1 MTNNFLD
8 DVESLFQQAEHTLGL
23 PDGLGEKIRV
33 CNATY
38 ATRFGVRLRGRMHTF
53 TGWRAVHSTHRSPA
67 KGGIR
72 YAHDAD
78 QNEVEAL
85 AALMTLKCALVDLP
99 FGGSKGALRVNPT
112 DWEPHEMEKI
122 TRRFAQELMRHGFLD
137 SASNVPAPD
146 MGTNEQTM
154 MWMVDEYRRFNP
166 TDTNALACVTG
177 KPLAA
182 GGISGRIEATGRG
195 VQYAIHAFFDAIEA
209 HKAFGF
215 QTTPLRDCAVIVQ
228 GLGNVGYHAAK
239 FLSLEDGCRVVAV
252 IERDGVV
259 RNPEGIDV
267 DALKTHIAH
276 TGGLAG
282 FEGAE
287 FDADGANALCDPC
300 DILIPAAREG
310 VLHESNANDISA
322 RLIVEAANGPVTA
335 GGDAI
340 LRARGVPVIP
350 DLYANAGGVIVS
362 YFEWVKNLTH
372 IPFGLMERRSQTR
385 DYQTLVETLEAMTG
399 QSVPGTMRARF
410 TRGKAEIDL
419 VRSGLEEFMRLTFDD
434 IMHEYSG
441 LCDKDRETPSLR
453 LAAYRIAIDRIS
465 QAYQAIGI

>member
-1 MTNNFLD
+1 MAHSFLD
-8 DVESLFQQAEHTLGL
+8 DVEALFQQAEHTLDL
-23 PDGLGEKIRV
+23 PEGLGEKIRV

-72 YAHDAD
+72 YAPDAD
-78 QNEVEAL
+78 QSEVEAL

-99 FGGSKGALRVNPT
+99 FGGSKGALCINPA
-112 DWEPHEMEKI
+112 DWEPYEMEKI

-154 MWMVDEYRRFNP
+154 MWIVDEYRRFNP

-195 VQYAIHAFFDAIEA
+195 VQYAIHAFFDATGSHA
-209 HKAFGF
+209 TLGF
-215 QTTPLRDCAVIVQ
+215 ASVPLKGCSVIVQ

-239 FLSLEDGCRVVAV
+239 FLSEDDGCRITAV
-252 IERDGVV
+252 IERDGVI
-259 RNPEGIDV
+259 RNADGLDIE
-267 DALKTHIAH
+267 ALKSHIKT
-276 TGGLAG
+276 TGGLSGFAG
-282 FEGAE
+282 GE
-287 FDADGANALCDPC
+287 FSTDGAAALCDPC
-300 DILIPAAREG
+300 DILVPAAREG
-310 VLHESNANDISA
+310 VIHAGNAGDIKA
-322 RLIVEAANGPVTA
+322 RLIVEAANGPITA
-335 GGDAI
+335 EGDAR
-340 LRARGVPVIP
+340 LRARGIPVIP

-385 DYQTLVETLEAMTG
+385 DYQTLVQTLEAMTG
-399 QSVPGTMRARF
+399 QSVPGSMRDRF
-410 TRGKAEIDL
+410 SRGKAEIDL

-434 IMHEYSG
+434 ILAEYARLRHADDSQP
-441 LCDKDRETPSLR
+441 TLR
-453 LAAYRIAIDRIS
+453 LAAYRIAINRIS